1 MQTAKPDTFKL
12 KLLEILNIE
21 VLKAVY
27 GEKNVTGTLDE
38 GITVKAN
45 NTESEPCAWV
55 VEMILKGA
63 LKRIVIPN
71 ASISE
76 LGDIVYKDNEAIGY
90 EVTLAAVPDSDG
102 QTHYEYIKKEG
113 V

>member
-1 MQTAKPDTFKL
+1 M
-12 KLLEILNIE
+12 
-21 VLKAVY
+21 
-27 GEKNVTGTLDE
+27 
-38 GITVKAN
+38 
-45 NTESEPCAWV
+45 
-55 VEMILKGA
+55 
-63 LKRIVIPN
+63 IPN